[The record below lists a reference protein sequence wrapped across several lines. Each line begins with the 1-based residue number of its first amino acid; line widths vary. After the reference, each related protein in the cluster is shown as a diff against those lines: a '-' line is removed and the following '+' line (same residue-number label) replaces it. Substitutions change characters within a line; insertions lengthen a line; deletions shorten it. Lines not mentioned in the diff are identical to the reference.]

1 MNLNKQTGNS
11 RTVADLKTGETGI
24 IYGVKDDILKLK
36 LLEMGFLPGS
46 EIKLNFR
53 APLGD
58 PISVRVSGYNVSIR
72 LDEAALISLQ

>member
-1 MNLNKQTGNS
+1 MGK
-11 RTVADLKTGETGI
+11 TVADLRVGES
-24 IYGVKDDILKLK
+24 GVIKGFQNSTITLK

-46 EIKLNFR
+46 LVKLNYK

-72 LDEAALISLQ
+72 LDEASMIVIQ

>member
-1 MNLNKQTGNS
+1 MGK
-11 RTVADLKTGETGI
+11 TVADLRVGES
-24 IYGVKDDILKLK
+24 GVIKGFQNSTITLK

-46 EIKLNFR
+46 LVKLNYK

-72 LDEAALISLQ
+72 LEEAAMIVIQ